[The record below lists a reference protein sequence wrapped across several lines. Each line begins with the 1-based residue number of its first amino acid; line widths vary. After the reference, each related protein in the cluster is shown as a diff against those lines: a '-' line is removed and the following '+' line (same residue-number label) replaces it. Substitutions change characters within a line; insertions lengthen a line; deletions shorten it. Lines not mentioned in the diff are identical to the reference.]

1 MRTPYLIIMWM
12 ALVLSLVGRFAYA
25 DDSVLPDSL
34 ITDDSV
40 YEYTFSDFDKAERV
54 MRELRER
61 KKLPDFKL
69 DITEG
74 DLYFN
79 TGHYYQALKF
89 YKRALENDS
98 VRWDDNRLMEQIHR
112 LISCYDCLHNE
123 VKKAH
128 YVDMLLK
135 NAERCG
141 NKEMRSVGLFN
152 MGKMLYYQ
160 GNKDKG
166 YEMMRKAAALM
177 EETDY
182 KYKYDNLRYNYN
194 TLIVFQ
200 ELDGRNEET
209 LETLKALDKVVTEET
224 GGETPMEG
232 LNEKEKKALY
242 AHYAIAFFRLGQPEK
257 AEGYYQKFLSTG
269 KGYDRDEYLIMPFA
283 FDRKMYDEVIR
294 MNSVR
299 ERILSEQGDTVNYH
313 MTTIKKSLGRAYRDK
328 GDYKASARYFEELA
342 VLRDSIKNREQKS
355 SALELATLYETHG
368 KDLFIQSQ
376 AAEIRM
382 RNALLAFII
391 CIVIVAGLLLWR
403 IILYNR
409 IIKAKNRAMAVT
421 IDDLLV
427 FKEELF
433 QQKKENLML
442 REKLREAEC
451 ESRERDKEKV
461 AEVDQADISDRTLFD
476 RMEREIITNKLF
488 LQPDFSRDELIKQ
501 VYIPKNKFASLF
513 KQYAKVGFSQYIN
526 NLRLDYAA
534 RQLREYPGY
543 SVEGIAKSCGIP
555 SSTTFYRLFVGRFGM
570 TPSEYRATGK

>member
-12 ALVLSLVGRFAYA
+12 ALVLSLAGTLAHA
-25 DDSVLPDSL
+25 EDPSLPDSL
-34 ITDDSV
+34 ITDDYV
-40 YEYTFSDFDKAERV
+40 YEYTFSDFGKAERV

-61 KKLPDFKL
+61 KRLPDFKL

-98 VRWDDNRLMEQIHR
+98 VRLDDNRLMEQIHR
-112 LISCYDCLHNE
+112 MISCYDCLHNE
-123 VKKAH
+123 VKKAQ
-128 YVDMLLK
+128 YVDMLMK
-135 NAERCG
+135 KAERCD
-141 NKEMRSVGLFN
+141 NKEMQSVALFN

-160 GNKDKG
+160 GNKEKG
-166 YEMMRKAAALM
+166 YDYMRRAADLM
-177 EETDY
+177 EQADY

-194 TLIVFQ
+194 TLVVFQ
-200 ELDGRNEET
+200 ELDRRNEET
-209 LETLKALDKVVTEET
+209 LETLKALEKVVTEET

-232 LNEKEKKALY
+232 LDEKEKKALY

-269 KGYDRDEYLIMPFA
+269 KEYDRDDYLIMPYL

-294 MNSVR
+294 MNSMR
-299 ERILSEQGDTVNYH
+299 EKTLSARGDTVNYH

-328 GDYKASARYFEELA
+328 GDYEAAARYFEELA
-342 VLRDSIKNREQKS
+342 VLRDSVKNREQKS
-355 SALELATLYETHG
+355 SALELATLYETHE

-376 AAEIRM
+376 AADIRM

-391 CIVIVAGLLLWR
+391 CIAIVSGLLLWR

-409 IIKAKNRAMAVT
+409 IVKAKNRAMAVT

-427 FKEELF
+427 FKDELF

-442 REKLREAEC
+442 REKLREKESEPGEC
-451 ESRERDKEKV
+451 DEEKV
-461 AEVDQADISDRTLFD
+461 AEVNKEDSSDRALFD
-476 RMEREIITNKLF
+476 RVEREIITNKLF
-488 LQPDFSRDELIKQ
+488 LQPDFSRDELIRQ
-501 VYIPKNKFASLF
+501 VYIPKNKFAPLF

-526 NLRLDYAA
+526 NLRMDYAA
-534 RQLREYPGY
+534 RQLKEYPGY
-543 SVEGIAKSCGIP
+543 SVDGIARSCGIP

-570 TPSEYRATGK
+570 TPSEYRESGK